1 MLDDADFFLERVDG
15 ERVMF
20 RGKWIPMTKRVER
33 IRVRGR
39 KEETVTV
46 WETPHG
52 PVLSPVLAGV
62 SAALSFR
69 WVGFDGGDPVGALY
83 ALNHARNRME
93 FLDAVSRF
101 PHPAQNIV
109 YADREGNIGGGM
121 AGKIPGGKGGRGPL
135 PG

>member
-39 KEETVTV
+39 KEETVAM

-52 PVLSPVLAGV
+52 PLLSPVLAGV
-62 SAALSFR
+62 SSALSFR

-83 ALNHARNRME
+83 ALNRARNRME
-93 FLDAVSRF
+93 FLEAVSRV
-101 PHPAQNIV
+101 PPPAPNIL
-109 YADREGNIGGGM
+109 A
-121 AGKIPGGKGGRGPL
+121 AARG
-135 PG
+135 